1 MYFVDFFK
9 RITKKNNI
17 PILIYL
23 ILNVQII
30 TGIIAYIAEV
40 CFGSNSVSYFKIYLT
55 SIALYAFSLR
65 AVSISKKNR
74 IARFPRRPRADGR
87 RRLG

>member
-30 TGIIAYIAEV
+30 TGIFANIAEV
-40 CFGSNSVSYFKIYLT
+40 CFGSNSVSY
-55 SIALYAFSLR
+55 R
-65 AVSISKKNR
+65 ATYRV
-74 IARFPRRPRADGR
+74 
-87 RRLG
+87 